1 MQNETGTPRT
11 HRAASARIGLR
22 REELLSAGLAL
33 ALLGLSIWALVTGFL
48 LQQRHAQLEHTRDA
62 QAVLRNL
69 HQRRFEAVDSW
80 NAIEAGRAQPGLLA
94 RLEDQ
99 AEISRLVE
107 RGERLYPAKHRG
119 LIRTIGA
126 GTDSVLS
133 LFLESV
139 RLRLDARGAIS
150 VGDSAGADRFEAQ
163 AFELQEAA
171 ERIYAQM
178 ERAEGAAE
186 RTLPFPL
193 DELERDTAA
202 VCLLSAAM
210 LITAILIVWRQRALR
225 RELEKSLG
233 GARLVEEMLES
244 YGRDLER
251 ANRELEEA
259 ALWKLQV
266 LAEAGRDLN
275 PALETLDGA
284 LRALADGTD
293 SPAAQ
298 ATVLGRA
305 QSALRDIS
313 GQVGRLVALA
323 RNERAGVG
331 TESHTFDAKLVVDRS
346 VARVRPSIEGK
357 GLALLV
363 VPPAE
368 GWPRVEADP
377 SRLEQVVESLCRHA
391 LQRTGSGSIRLTG
404 RLVEEASA
412 RLRIEVSDTGGPLD
426 PLRIEELFRPTPR
439 AALGVEA
446 DGHFMALGLA
456 RLVVRAM
463 GGELGIENDGPRS
476 GSRAWLTIPVA
487 GRVVGGTPASGPS
500 AATVDRRAA

>member
-1 MQNETGTPRT
+1 
-11 HRAASARIGLR
+11 
-22 REELLSAGLAL
+22 L
-33 ALLGLSIWALVTGFL
+33 ALLVLSIWALVTGFL
-48 LQQRHAQLEHTRDA
+48 LQQRHAQLEHTRAA

-94 RLEDQ
+94 RLEDHT
-99 AEISRLVE
+99 EISRLVE
-107 RGERLYPAKHRG
+107 RGEGLYPARHRG

-126 GTDSVLS
+126 GTDSVLC

-150 VGDSAGADRFEAQ
+150 LGDSSGATRLEAR
-163 AFELQEAA
+163 AFELQEEG

-193 DELERDTAA
+193 DELESDTLA

-210 LITAILIVWRQRALR
+210 LIAAILIVWRQRALR
-225 RELEKSLG
+225 RELERSLG

-275 PALETLDGA
+275 PSIETLDGA
-284 LRALADGTD
+284 LRALTEGTE

-305 QSALRDIS
+305 QGALRDIA
-313 GQVGRLVALA
+313 GQVGRLVTLA
-323 RNERAGVG
+323 RAERAGVG
-331 TESHTFDAKLVVDRS
+331 AESHTFDAKLVVDRT

-391 LQRTGSGSIRLTG
+391 LQRTASGSIRLTG
-404 RLVEEASA
+404 RLVDEECA
-412 RLRIEVSDTGGPLD
+412 RLRIEVSDTGGSLD
-426 PLRIEELFRPTPR
+426 PLRVEELFRPTPR
-439 AALGVEA
+439 AALGPDAE
-446 DGHFMALGLA
+446 GHAMGLGLA
-456 RLVVRAM
+456 RLVARAM
-463 GGELGIENDGPRS
+463 GGELGIENDGPLS
-476 GSRAWLTIPVA
+476 GGRAWLTVPVA
-487 GRVVGGTPASGPS
+487 GRGRSGVAAVANSASVQGRQ
-500 AATVDRRAA
+500 AA